1 MWEVA
6 KFPFLEKLIKAWFA
20 VAVRDCNETF
30 LLKTTVL
37 LVMIF
42 FFPAQPYCC
51 IIPKHLLS
59 WAHSTRNKL
68 GVLALF
74 LAETSH
80 GNFHHHRQQLALIG
94 TLGSSRTERSVM
106 EWAGRTNYPFASGSE
121 LIGSAWSCSLPA
133 ASAEPRRWIKKEFI
147 LCGCQTGVVRK
158 ASSLSGQNKAAELW
172 PPNSHKKVSPPSPH
186 ITSPLPIS
194 PSGLQFLPIIL

>member
-20 VAVRDCNETF
+20 VAVRDCNETG

-133 ASAEPRRWIKKEFI
+133 ASAEPRRWIKEEFI

-172 PPNSHKKVSPPSPH
+172 PPNSHKRSLLLHPILPHPFLSPPLAFSF
-186 ITSPLPIS
+186 
-194 PSGLQFLPIIL
+194 FL